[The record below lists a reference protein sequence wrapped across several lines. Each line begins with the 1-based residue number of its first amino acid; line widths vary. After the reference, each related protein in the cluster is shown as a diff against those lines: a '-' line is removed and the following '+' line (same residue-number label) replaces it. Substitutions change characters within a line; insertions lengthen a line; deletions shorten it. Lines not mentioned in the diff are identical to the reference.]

1 MTNKQFANKVAEKIY
16 SSFDFKEQSFSM
28 ADWDSDDETYAD
40 IPKTKVISII
50 ENIII
55 QEIDNYKKDKGK
67 K

>member
-16 SSFDFKEQSFSM
+16 SSFDFKTQCFSM
-28 ADWDSDDETYAD
+28 ADWDSDYETYAD
-40 IPKTKVISII
+40 IPKNKVITTI
-50 ENIII
+50 ENIIL